1 LKGVIKVVTFL
12 LSALLLIACSPVVST
27 TTLAHSI
34 VKGDTIGTVSGIFS
48 KLVSAVTP
56 EEDKPKKKSRAEIME
71 DLRKALER

>member
-1 LKGVIKVVTFL
+1 MKDVIKVVTFL